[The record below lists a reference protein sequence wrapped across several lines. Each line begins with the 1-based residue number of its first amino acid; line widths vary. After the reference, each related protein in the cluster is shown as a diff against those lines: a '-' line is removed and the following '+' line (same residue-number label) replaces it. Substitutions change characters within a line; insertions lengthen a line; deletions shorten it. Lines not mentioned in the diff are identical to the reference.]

1 MFSIGGMKAPT
12 VTGNFNAG
20 GLGGLFG
27 QVGQMQQTPVL
38 PGGGPNMPQPV
49 PQPDPTANAALL
61 GAGYAPAQYQRPM
74 TLPSGGPNVHQVQP
88 PTPPVSTGTPQV
100 SGPMPMPFKPQIADP
115 TPRQPVNDTGYGNF
129 GLNRGPG
136 GNQYNNPQ
144 PQPSFDMSGMMDIF
158 NRPMPT
164 MPEMP
169 VPNPISYGSFM
180 PQQFSFMNNRT
191 APPMPFNGMMKGMF
205 GIR

>member
-1 MFSIGGMKAPT
+1 MFGAFKVPT

-27 QVGQMQQTPVL
+27 QVAEMPQNLAL
-38 PGGGPNMPQPV
+38 PTGGPNMRQPV
-49 PQPDPTANAALL
+49 PQQPAMPTI
-61 GAGYAPAQYQRPM
+61 GQAQPM
-74 TLPSGGPNVHQVQP
+74 SQAMVMPSGGPNVHQVKP
-88 PTPPVSTGTPQV
+88 PMPEVSAPTQMPFTPQV
-100 SGPMPMPFKPQIADP
+100 APP

-129 GLNRGPG
+129 GFNRGPG
-136 GNQYNNPQ
+136 GNQFNNPQ
-144 PQPSFDMSGMMDIF
+144 PQPSFDMSGLMDIF

-164 MPEMP
+164 MPAMPEMP

-180 PQQFSFMNNRT
+180 PQQFSFMNNRV

>member
-1 MFSIGGMKAPT
+1 MFNIGGMKAPT
-12 VTGNFNAG
+12 SG
-20 GLGGLFG
+20 GPMSYGMFGGGANGGGFLGGALSSAVPFN
-27 QVGQMQQTPVL
+27 QTPVM

-49 PQPDPTANAALL
+49 PQQAAM
-61 GAGYAPAQYQRPM
+61 PAIGQAQPM
-74 TLPSGGPNVHQVQP
+74 TQAMVMPSGGPNVHQVKP
-88 PTPPVSTGTPQV
+88 PMPEMSEPMPTQFRPQV
-100 SGPMPMPFKPQIADP
+100 ADP

-129 GLNRGPG
+129 GFNRGPG
-136 GNQYNNPQ
+136 GNQFNNPQ
-144 PQPSFDMSGMMDIF
+144 PQPSFDMSGLMDIF

-164 MPEMP
+164 MPAMPDMP

-180 PQQFSFMNNRT
+180 PQQFSFMGGKT